1 MERDLTTGNVFR
13 TVVFFSMPYLLS
25 YLLQTLY
32 GLADMFIIGKFGIV
46 SSTTAVSIGS
56 QIMHMLTVMIVGL
69 AVGATV
75 MIGRSVGARKS
86 QETAKYIG
94 NTVTL
99 FLSVSIV
106 LMVILVIFVRPIVQI
121 MSTPTEAVEG
131 TVHYL
136 TICFIGIPFIV
147 AYNVISSILRGMG
160 DSKSPMYFIAIACVI
175 NIILDFIFIGGLRLD
190 AAGAALGTTISQA
203 MSVVIALIVL
213 YRGKLQVSLGKKD
226 FKPKKKEMGEILKVG
241 VPVALQDG
249 FIQISFIAITIFVN
263 RRGLTDAAAV
273 GIVEKIISIL
283 FLMPSSMMSTVSAL
297 AAQNIGAGKYDRAKQ
312 VLKYALLITETYGVI
327 VVILT
332 QIFAVPMVGLFTK
345 DAAVALSGS
354 GYLRSYSFDC
364 IIAGV
369 HFCMGG
375 YFYASGLS
383 IVSFVHNVISILAAR
398 IPLSYFAA
406 IHFKNTLFPMGCAA
420 PIGSLISV
428 FICVGVYIWMQKK
441 EQSASLKNG

>member
-13 TVVFFSMPYLLS
+13 TVVYFSMPYLLS

-32 GLADMFIIGKFGIV
+32 GLADMFIIGRFGNV

-75 MIGRSVGARKS
+75 MIGRSVGARKEE
-86 QETAKYIG
+86 ETAQYIG

-99 FLSVSIV
+99 FLSISVV
-106 LMVILVIFVRPIVQI
+106 LMVVLVVLVRPIAGI
-121 MSTPTEAVEG
+121 MSTPAEAVEG

-147 AYNVISSILRGMG
+147 AYNVISSVLRGMG

-175 NIILDFIFIGGLRLD
+175 NIVLDFIFIGGLQLD

-203 MSVVIALIVL
+203 MSVVVALVVL
-213 YRGKLQVSLGKKD
+213 RRGKLEVSLKKRN

-273 GIVEKIISIL
+273 GIVEKIIGIL

-312 VLKYALLITETYGVI
+312 VMKYALLITETYGVI

-345 DAAVALSGS
+345 DAVVALSGS

-364 IIAGV
+364 IIAGI

-383 IVSFVHNVISILAAR
+383 IVSFVHNVVSILAAR

-406 IHFKNTLFPMGCAA
+406 VHFKNTLFPMGCAA

-441 EQSASLKNG
+441 EKRPELRNA